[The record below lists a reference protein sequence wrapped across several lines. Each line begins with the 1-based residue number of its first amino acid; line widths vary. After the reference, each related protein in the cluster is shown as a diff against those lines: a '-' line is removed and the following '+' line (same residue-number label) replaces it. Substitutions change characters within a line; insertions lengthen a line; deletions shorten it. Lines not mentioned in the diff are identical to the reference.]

1 MTSVKILNL
10 SPNDNPRYQ
19 TPGSAGFDLAIAED
33 VTIQPGSCVLVPTYL
48 RMIIPEGYE
57 GQIRLRSSMYKK
69 GIVLPNA
76 PGTIDSDYRGEIFIP
91 LRNVLHWDAVT
102 FKSGER
108 VAQMVIKEVPKVELY
123 FLNPDQFAACEATL
137 RGDGGFGSTGSHSD
151 GLSL

>member
-10 SPNDNPRYQ
+10 SPNPNPEYK
-19 TPGSAGFDLAIAED
+19 TPGSAGFDLALAED
-33 VTIQPGSCVLVPTYL
+33 VILLPGATVLAPTKL
-48 RMIIPEGYE
+48 RMIIPDGFE
-57 GQIRLRSSMYKK
+57 GQLRLRSSMYKRN
-69 GIVLPNA
+69 VVMPNA

-91 LRNVLHWDAVT
+91 LRNLAQWETVV

-108 VAQMVIKEVPKVELY
+108 VAQMVVKKVPQVELH
-123 FLNPDQFAACEATL
+123 FLNPDQFAACEATF